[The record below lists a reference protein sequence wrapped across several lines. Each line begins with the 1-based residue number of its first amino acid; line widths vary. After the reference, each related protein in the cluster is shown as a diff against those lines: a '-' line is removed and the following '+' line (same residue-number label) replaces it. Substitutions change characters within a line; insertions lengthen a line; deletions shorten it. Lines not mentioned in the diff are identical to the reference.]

1 MKLQKNSPYSNLNV
15 TWQFEFVLNQVLLV
29 DSTSL
34 AYSSADNGCSPQN
47 QCISLPALWGKVILD
62 DITSLDR
69 TKKIMRNK
77 KGITS
82 MGLEKDNHEKKATKQ
97 KTQKKI
103 VSQRTWPFNK
113 LVCKLTKP
121 LAMTTSWPE
130 NSKST
135 PVITIHLWILVNL
148 SQLSS
153 KSTIMLCL

>member
-1 MKLQKNSPYSNLNV
+1 M
-15 TWQFEFVLNQVLLV
+15 
-29 DSTSL
+29 
-34 AYSSADNGCSPQN
+34 
-47 QCISLPALWGKVILD
+47 ILD

-97 KTQKKI
+97 KRRKKI

-121 LAMTTSWPE
+121 PAMTTS
-130 NSKST
+130 
-135 PVITIHLWILVNL
+135 
-148 SQLSS
+148 
-153 KSTIMLCL
+153 